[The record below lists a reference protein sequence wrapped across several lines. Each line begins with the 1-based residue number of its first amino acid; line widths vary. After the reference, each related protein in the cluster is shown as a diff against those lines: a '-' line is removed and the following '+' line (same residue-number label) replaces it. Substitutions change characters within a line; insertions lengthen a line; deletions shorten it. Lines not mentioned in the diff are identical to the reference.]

1 LYPGHASQV
10 PALAAQCPASAYCTK
25 WIIAVDDDVDPTD
38 IDEVMWAMTTRANSS
53 DDIDILRNTRT
64 DRNDQSLA
72 PDVRRYGS
80 KALINACT
88 PHKYLSVSPQRTF
101 LRRATY
107 DRVIERWPE
116 LGILGRAPVPINSY
130 KE

>member
-10 PALAAQCPASAYCTK
+10 PALAAQCPASAHCTK

-38 IDEVMWAMTTRANSS
+38 IDEVMRAMTTRANSS
-53 DDIDILRNTRT
+53 DDIDIPRNTWT
-64 DRNDQSLA
+64 NRNDQNLA
-72 PDVRRYGS
+72 PDVRPYES

-88 PHKYLSVSPQRTF
+88 PHKYLSVSAQRTF
-101 LRRATY
+101 LRKATY
-107 DRVIERWPE
+107 DRVVERWPE
-116 LGILGRAPVPINSY
+116 LDILGRAPLLNNFY